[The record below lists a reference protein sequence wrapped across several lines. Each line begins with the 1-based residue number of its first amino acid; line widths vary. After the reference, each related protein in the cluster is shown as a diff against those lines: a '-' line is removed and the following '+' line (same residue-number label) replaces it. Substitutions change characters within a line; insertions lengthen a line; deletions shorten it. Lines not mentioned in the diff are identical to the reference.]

1 VVFNLT
7 GRFGLRA
14 STSLD
19 LPDKPSACF
28 HEDPGA
34 AYGLSLPAYFGVAP
48 IEGDDFFS
56 GEMLVTAG
64 LV

>member
-1 VVFNLT
+1 
-7 GRFGLRA
+7 
-14 STSLD
+14 LD

-28 HEDPGA
+28 DEDPGA